1 LPVERAVKLQEAAD
15 GSNGFLGIRRD
26 VNLLTNLQIV
36 ETESNAVVARES
48 VGVVRRR
55 RGRN

>member
-1 LPVERAVKLQEAAD
+1 LLFERAVKLQEAAD
-15 GSNGFLGIRRD
+15 GSNGFLGISRD

-48 VGVVRRR
+48 VA
-55 RGRN
+55 